1 MKKIFQSNQKGKP
14 EDRVHERKHKTGQT
28 KKACRLPLRG
38 INAGQAAK
46 LKRESHSLV
55 PETKTKFKAEQRA
68 RAYDSAT
75 TGVLEAVSWQ
85 PALSSKFSHKR
96 FRKPAL

>member
-1 MKKIFQSNQKGKP
+1 M
-14 EDRVHERKHKTGQT
+14 
-28 KKACRLPLRG
+28 
-38 INAGQAAK
+38 
-46 LKRESHSLV
+46 

-85 PALSSKFSHKR
+85 PASSSKFSHKR
-96 FRKPAL
+96 FRKMAL